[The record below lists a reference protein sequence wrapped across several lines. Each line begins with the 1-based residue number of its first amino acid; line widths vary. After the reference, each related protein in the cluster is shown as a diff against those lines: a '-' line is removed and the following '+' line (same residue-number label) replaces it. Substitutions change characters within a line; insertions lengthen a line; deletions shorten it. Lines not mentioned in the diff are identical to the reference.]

1 MSGPPLNTDRRKR
14 VLLVEDDSTNRLLFT
29 DYLSRQSYQVMA
41 LPDGTTLLEEIERFQ
56 PDVLLIDVGLPY
68 IDGLTLLRRLR
79 AIPRWQ
85 NLPAIV
91 MSTYVFQSDYEPVA
105 SSSIKY
111 YLAKPVRLE
120 NLSSLLKQLLSENDP
135 EATT

>member
-1 MSGPPLNTDRRKR
+1 MSGPALDAARRKR

-29 DYLSRQSYQVMA
+29 DYLSRQGYQVMA
-41 LPDGTTLLEEIERFQ
+41 LPDGTAFLEEMERFE

-79 AIPRWQ
+79 TIPRWQ

-91 MSTYVFQSDYEPVA
+91 MSTYVFQSDYSPVA
-105 SSSIKY
+105 GSGIKY
-111 YLAKPVRLE
+111 YMTKPVRLE
-120 NLSSLLKQLLSENDP
+120 ALSNLLRQLLSDDSSES
-135 EATT
+135 T